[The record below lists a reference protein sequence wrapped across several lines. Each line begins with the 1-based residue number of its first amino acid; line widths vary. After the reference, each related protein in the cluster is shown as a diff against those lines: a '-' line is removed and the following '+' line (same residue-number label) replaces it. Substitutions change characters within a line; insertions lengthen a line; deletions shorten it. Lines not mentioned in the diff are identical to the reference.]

1 MKGKALIQFPQP
13 RIAKVFS
20 DEFGGTSNPLRVWV
34 PQEIIDSVPEMEIR
48 WEKAVG
54 KPDGVP
60 LEVSSAIG
68 WDRPMTEDEFQDTLK
83 RLGVREIWHIKYIAF
98 QEPTGEIYGYVK
110 GAESWDDLDWDV
122 QFSSLQEAED
132 FGNQ

>member
-1 MKGKALIQFPQP
+1 MKGKALVQFSQLK
-13 RIAKVFS
+13 ISKVFA
-20 DEFGGTSNPLRVWV
+20 DEFGTTSNPLRVWV
-34 PQEIIDSVPEMEIR
+34 PQEIIDSTPEMESL

-83 RLGVREIWHIKYIAF
+83 RLGVMEIFAITYVAF
-98 QEPTGEIYGYVK
+98 QEPTGEIYGYPRN
-110 GAESWDDLDWDV
+110 AESWDDLDWDV